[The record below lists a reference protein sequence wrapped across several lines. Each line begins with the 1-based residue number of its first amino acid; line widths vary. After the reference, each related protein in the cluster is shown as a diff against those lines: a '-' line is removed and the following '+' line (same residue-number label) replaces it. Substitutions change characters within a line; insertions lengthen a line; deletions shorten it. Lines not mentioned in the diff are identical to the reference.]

1 MESQASILGS
11 DYALGYTNAEYDRL
25 IRQAARIAPITE
37 RLFSEA
43 GIGPGQR
50 VLDLGSGVGDVAM
63 LAARLVGPAGE
74 VVGIAGLEGHGQI
87 ELLHALF
94 GLYRRGVTGQI
105 HIDGQEYRPTSPWAA
120 VKRGLALVPED
131 RKSQGLFLRLAVSFN
146 LSFTVLGQLSRLG
159 GWLSQKQEKILTEGY
174 LQKLHVKSASSRVAV
189 GSLSGGN
196 QQKVLVGKWMA
207 RDPKVI
213 MFCDPSRGVDVGAKD
228 QLHQAM
234 HELAE
239 QGKAVLLY
247 STELE
252 ELVAVADRVIVLFEG
267 TIAGELQGESLTPA
281 NLLNLFFAGNPPE
294 EVVA

>member
-1 MESQASILGS
+1 
-11 DYALGYTNAEYDRL
+11 
-25 IRQAARIAPITE
+25 
-37 RLFSEA
+37 
-43 GIGPGQR
+43 
-50 VLDLGSGVGDVAM
+50 
-63 LAARLVGPAGE
+63 
-74 VVGIAGLEGHGQI
+74 
-87 ELLHALF
+87 
-94 GLYRRGVTGQI
+94 
-105 HIDGQEYRPTSPWAA
+105 
-120 VKRGLALVPED
+120 LALVPED

-159 GWLSQKQEKILTEGY
+159 GWLSQKQERILTENY

-228 QLHQAM
+228 QLHHAM

-252 ELVAVADRVIVLFEG
+252 ELVAVADRVVVLFEG

-281 NLLNLFFAGNPPE
+281 NLLKLFFAGNPPE